1 MWTVHEYQAFLTM
14 SNYKRKE
21 NKGALH
27 KKDGIRVSSE
37 NENVPKKV
45 KH

>member
-27 KKDGIRVSSE
+27 KKDGIRDVIDE
-37 NENVPKKV
+37 N
-45 KH
+45 